1 MIRFRL
7 LGVSGLFC
15 ISFLAACISESI
27 LSKIAPPEADNYA
40 RAFFET
46 MRAGTPE
53 DAKRQLSP
61 AVLQNQASMDS
72 VQSLRKQ
79 FAALGVLDS
88 AKVTNGQAF
97 FAGGSTRARRVL
109 MYELWGHGAIALAE
123 IEILEDGTER
133 SVNGLQMRP
142 IAKSLEATNG
152 FRANAGP
159 AQIAVLL
166 LAIGLGLFELG
177 TAVIVAITPMR
188 RRWLWALF
196 ALFGVGTF
204 AMNWTTGV
212 VSSNL
217 FYVQLIGSIQ
227 RVGLAGPW
235 FISVSFPLGAIVA
248 LRKRSQALTTTATP
262 AVAEISDAGLS

>member
-1 MIRFRL
+1 MSRL
-7 LGVSGLFC
+7 RLPQIGAILFV
-15 ISFLAACISESI
+15 LVVAACSSESI
-27 LSKIAPPEADNYA
+27 LSKVAPPEADKYA

-46 MRAGTPE
+46 MRAGSPE

-72 VQSLRKQ
+72 VQSLRRQ

-88 AKVTNGQAF
+88 AKVTNGQSF

-109 MYELWGHGAIALAE
+109 MYELWGHGTIALAE
-123 IEILEDGTER
+123 IEILEDGAER
-133 SVNGLQMRP
+133 SVNGLQMQP

-152 FRANAGP
+152 FLANAGP
-159 AQIAVLL
+159 AQVAVLL
-166 LAIGLGLFELG
+166 VAIGLTLFEIG
-177 TAVIVAITPMR
+177 TAVMVAITPMR

-204 AMNWTTGV
+204 AMNWTTGA

-235 FISVSFPLGAIVA
+235 FVSVSFPLGAIVA
-248 LRKRSQALTTTATP
+248 LRKRSQALTTSAIP
-262 AVAEISDAGLS
+262 PSAEIADAGLS